1 MTVLIRY
8 PIVVVLILATVGC
21 QRNRPS
27 ASNADPA
34 TQSNSGQPIN
44 NAAPLATPEKP
55 ALSCQVENVSLYPV
69 PNNPENLALSVI
81 VSVQNSG
88 ASTTVQD
95 WKLTM
100 QAVNHAD
107 YGSVDAVHVN
117 GVVEMPGK
125 TGGRVDL
132 GKEDLVLKTKQNPIA
147 KAASLKGVL
156 TFVLPKTSVQ
166 DVSNNQ
172 SSFVIH
178 FKDNQDVLYRSR
190 KTLLGMK
197 RTE

>member
-1 MTVLIRY
+1 MTALMRYAMVFVL
-8 PIVVVLILATVGC
+8 VLATASC

-27 ASNADPA
+27 ASSPDRAA
-34 TQSNSGQPIN
+34 QSNSGQPIN
-44 NAAPLATPEKP
+44 DAPPIAATEKP
-55 ALSCQVENVSLYPV
+55 ALSCQIENVSLYPV
-69 PNNPENLALSVI
+69 PNNPEDLALSVI
-81 VSVQNSG
+81 VSIQNSG
-88 ASTTVQD
+88 APTTLQD
-95 WKLTM
+95 WKLTI
-100 QAVNHAD
+100 QTAKHVNLGA
-107 YGSVDAVHVN
+107 VDAVHVN

-132 GKEDLVLKTKQNPIA
+132 GKEDLTLKTKQNPIA
-147 KAASLKGVL
+147 KAASLRGVL

-178 FKDNQDVLYRSR
+178 FKDNQDGLYRSR
-190 KTLLGMK
+190 KTLIGMK